1 VTPIELTALHAR
13 LDEVR
18 QIAAAIDVGGLG
30 DRISLAMV
38 RAALAARIRLYEGQL
53 AGAREVAVDES
64 QGQLL

>member
-30 DRISLAMV
+30 DRTSLSMV
-38 RAALAARIRLYEGQL
+38 RAALAARIRLYEGQF
-53 AGAREVAVDES
+53 AGAREIAVDES